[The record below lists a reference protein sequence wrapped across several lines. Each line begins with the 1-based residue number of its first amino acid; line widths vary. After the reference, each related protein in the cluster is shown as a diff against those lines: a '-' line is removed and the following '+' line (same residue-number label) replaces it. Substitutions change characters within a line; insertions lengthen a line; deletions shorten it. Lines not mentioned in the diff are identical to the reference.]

1 MNSFEY
7 ETLRISNNI
16 PTKQKSNST
25 FSIVNLKLIRVPKL
39 TKTRLYENKDSR
51 FLRGSKKKFY
61 PTFSSIRTR
70 LVNTQGRENKEESA
84 GVVIERGPACTPVGR
99 QISTTEPISG
109 GKTRFHLIEGEPWT
123 VSLPRSTRVGIDEK
137 GKEKKRE
144 EKKGKKRGSDRFAAV
159 VVSEENGEK
168 GGGGSRRRQTYD
180 VVSRFVK
187 IPAFQ
192 ILEREHQPVK
202 HLFNLAFGPSLYL
215 SFVNPP
221 SILRFQP
228 LFSIVLLRILFI
240 PIIFIRFLRR
250 NFDNSARSLQIY
262 LRIRC

>member
-144 EKKGKKRGSDRFAAV
+144 KKKREKKRVGPVRRRCCIGREWRKRG
-159 VVSEENGEK
+159 
-168 GGGGSRRRQTYD
+168 RR
-180 VVSRFVK
+180 VEAKANV
-187 IPAFQ
+187 
-192 ILEREHQPVK
+192 
-202 HLFNLAFGPSLYL
+202 
-215 SFVNPP
+215 
-221 SILRFQP
+221 
-228 LFSIVLLRILFI
+228 
-240 PIIFIRFLRR
+240 
-250 NFDNSARSLQIY
+250 
-262 LRIRC
+262 

>member
-1 MNSFEY
+1 M
-7 ETLRISNNI
+7 
-16 PTKQKSNST
+16 
-25 FSIVNLKLIRVPKL
+25 
-39 TKTRLYENKDSR
+39 
-51 FLRGSKKKFY
+51 
-61 PTFSSIRTR
+61 
-70 LVNTQGRENKEESA
+70 
-84 GVVIERGPACTPVGR
+84 ACTPVGR

-137 GKEKKRE
+137 GKEEKKKKRE
-144 EKKGKKRGSDRFAAV
+144 KKRVGPVRRRCCIG
-159 VVSEENGEK
+159 ENGEK

-221 SILRFQP
+221 SILCFQP
-228 LFSIVLLRILFI
+228 LYPIHAANTIYSDNIYPILR
-240 PIIFIRFLRR
+240 
-250 NFDNSARSLQIY
+250 
-262 LRIRC
+262 